1 MLRSLQD
8 RWGGFSNGMRG
19 SDSDKGRDLRLAV
32 FVTGAFVLW
41 VGWTAAQHEMWRD
54 EIQAWLLARDSTGP
68 IDLHRHLKYEGHPG
82 LWHLLLLPVTRLSW
96 SPVGMQFLHLAIA
109 AAAVFLFTRYAPF
122 HPAARVLFAFGYFPS
137 YEYAVIC
144 RNYGVGMLL
153 LFAFAALFQDRFK
166 RFHWIGAAL
175 LLACH
180 TSVHALI
187 VVIALAFGLTL
198 EALMSRREIADMERL
213 ERRRVWIGFALIGV
227 GILTAVL
234 QLKPPPDYDF
244 AVGWH
249 TGWDP
254 KRALNMLDRLNWAY
268 FMVPKENG
276 WGSHALY
283 DWGFYNA
290 HKLWF
295 SVGLASLFLVSLWR
309 RPSAAL
315 AFGTATVGLLTFFYM
330 KYPGSIRHHGFLYLS
345 LAVLAWTGRYWSA
358 PLAVPRF
365 LERFHPH
372 WKRAAAVG
380 LAALFA
386 VQAYGGIR
394 ANRWDRRIVFSRAQ
408 EAAQYLRKSGYQDA
422 YIVAHED
429 APTSAIVGY
438 LENERFYYTRASRF
452 GSFVRWDR
460 DRGRSASYR
469 EVAQTALDRDH
480 ETIIAISGSLS
491 KEVLAES
498 PRIHLLREI
507 MGPAAIGN
515 ERYNIYLV
523 RSAKWLKD
531 QQAQD
536 AEPTEE

>member
-1 MLRSLQD
+1 MLRSLQN
-8 RWGGFSNGMRG
+8 RWSGFLNAMRW
-19 SDSDKGRDLRLAV
+19 DASDKRRELRFALV
-32 FVTGAFVLW
+32 VTVAFVLF
-41 VGWTAAQHEMWRD
+41 VEWTAGQHEMWRD

-96 SPVGMQFLHLAIA
+96 SPVGMQILHLAIA
-109 AAAVFLFTRYAPF
+109 AGAVFLFTRYAPF
-122 HPAARVLFAFGYFPS
+122 HPAARLLFAFGYFPS

-153 LFAFAALFQDRFK
+153 LFAFAALFQHRFK
-166 RFHWIGAAL
+166 YFHWLGLAL

-198 EALMSRREIADMERL
+198 EALIRRREIAEAAPL
-213 ERRRVWIGFALIGV
+213 ERRRVWIGFALIGFGV
-227 GILTAVL
+227 LTAVL
-234 QLKPPPDYDF
+234 QLKPPPDYGF

-254 KRALNMLDRLNWAY
+254 NRAINMLDRLNWSY

-295 SVGLASLFLVSLWR
+295 SVGLAALFAVGLWR
-309 RPSAAL
+309 RPGALISFGAA
-315 AFGTATVGLLTFFYM
+315 TIGLLTFFYM

-345 LAVLAWTGRYWSA
+345 LAVLAWTAQYWSA

-365 LERFHPH
+365 LKRLHPH

-386 VQAYGGIR
+386 LQAFGGLR
-394 ANRWDRRIVFSRAQ
+394 AHRWDRRIVFSRAQ
-408 EAAQYLRKSGYQDA
+408 EAAEYLREKGYQDA
-422 YIVAHED
+422 YIIAHED

-438 LENERFYYTRASRF
+438 LQNKRFYYTRASRW

-460 DRGRSASYR
+460 DRGRSANNR

-480 ETIIAISGSLS
+480 ETLIALSGNLS
-491 KEVLAES
+491 EEVLEEN
-498 PRIHLLREI
+498 PRIQLLRSF

-515 ERYNIYLV
+515 ERFNIYLV
-523 RSAKWLKD
+523 KPAPALNEEAEDSA
-531 QQAQD
+531 
-536 AEPTEE
+536 EE